1 LEWKI
6 RESIF
11 IPRYPLSAETS
22 IENRKILIGCEIA
35 ILIAYFPGNDTST
48 VRGEAVIG
56 NNTEST
62 DIVDK
67 RKENDVTVMPKLLS
81 TI

>member
-1 LEWKI
+1 M
-6 RESIF
+6 
-11 IPRYPLSAETS
+11 SAEKS
-22 IENRKILIGCEIA
+22 FENRKIFIGREIA

-48 VRGEAVIG
+48 VWGEAVIG

-81 TI
+81 TIIVC